1 MELGRGVT
9 ALSLNAWVAN
19 SFGANLKVVEV
30 EASVSFEGQTT
41 RLDVVGMDVVG
52 ARLKQTVWSS
62 A

>member
-9 ALSLNAWVAN
+9 ALSLNTWVAN